1 MARLFLFASLLALVL
16 VIVYVL
22 LTIVTRVLDAG
33 QNMLEPGHGQN
44 KEGLMVPTPFQK
56 ITYAALIVLLFGVAT
71 GWLGGL

>member
-1 MARLFLFASLLALVL
+1 MARLFLFAILLALVL
-16 VIVYVL
+16 AIVYIL
-22 LTIVTRVLDAG
+22 LTIVNRALDAG
-33 QNMLEPGHGQN
+33 QNMLKPEHGQN